1 MELWQEVI
9 VNKWRRLDNGE
20 VMGYEVARKARELA
34 DFFES
39 LNFMYYD
46 TYGTRSFSS
55 YVESAIR
62 GYQANE
68 QAYDDMHIT
77 TTHDL
82 HDVQCNSYGLHD
94 FDYYMSERWRDYFMY
109 ALENGI

>member
-46 TYGTRSFSS
+46 TYGTRNFSS

-77 TTHDL
+77 TTLDL

>member
-46 TYGTRSFSS
+46 TYGTRNFSS

-68 QAYDDMHIT
+68 QAYDDMRSFPP
-77 TTHDL
+77 
-82 HDVQCNSYGLHD
+82 CGLVL
-94 FDYYMSERWRDYFMY
+94 FLIFSGF
-109 ALENGI
+109 LFLIFS

>member
-9 VNKWRRLDNGE
+9 VNKWRRLDDGE

-34 DFFES
+34 D
-39 LNFMYYD
+39 YD
-46 TYGTRSFSS
+46 TYGTRNFSS

-82 HDVQCNSYGLHD
+82 HDVQCNSYALHD

>member
-1 MELWQEVI
+1 MELWQEAI
-9 VNKWRRLDNGE
+9 VKKWNRLDNSE
-20 VMGYEVARKARELA
+20 VMGCEVARKAREIA
-34 DFFES
+34 DFFKS
-39 LNFMYYD
+39 LCFMCYD
-46 TYGTRSFSS
+46 TYGTRNFSS

-68 QAYDDMHIT
+68 QAYDDMHII

-94 FDYYMSERWRDYFMY
+94 FDRYMSERWHDYFMY
-109 ALENGI
+109 ALKNGI